1 MRLPILSLA
10 FSLLTISCAQAW
22 TPVDSKKLCTT
33 TSQAFAMFKK
43 ENYQPVIVSQFQTHM
58 VSVWINPQKEILVT
72 NTLSVPGQ
80 SESLTCIMTSGTDK
94 TFVDVDTLNELG
106 K

>member
-1 MRLPILSLA
+1 
-10 FSLLTISCAQAW
+10 
-22 TPVDSKKLCTT
+22 
-33 TSQAFAMFKK
+33 
-43 ENYQPVIVSQFQTHM
+43 M